1 MKPYGLFFYN
11 KFRLLIKRIRVK
23 QMSLEGIQL
32 FSCNSKLV
40 FDVTSRIELG
50 NRIINDGRL
59 VIVVGENAFLKIGNG
74 VYFNEDNMISCKSE
88 IVIGDGCQFGPNV
101 KLFDNNHKFNA
112 EQGVTLEHKSEPI
125 YIGDH
130 CWIGTNVVILKGTTI
145 GKNSVIGAGC
155 VISGNIPECSIVTQ
169 GRDLHVKMM
178 RK

>member
-1 MKPYGLFFYN
+1 MKPYGLFLYN
-11 KFRLLIKRIRVK
+11 KIRLLIKRIRVK
-23 QMSLEGIQL
+23 QISAKGIQL
-32 FSCNSKLV
+32 FSCHSKMI
-40 FDVTSRIELG
+40 FDATSRIEFG
-50 NRIINDGRL
+50 NGIINDGRF
-59 VIVVGENAFLKIGNG
+59 VVVVSENANLKIGNS

-101 KLFDNNHKFNA
+101 KIFDNNHRFNA
-112 EQGVTLEHKSEPI
+112 EQGVTSEHKSAPI

-130 CWIGTNVVILKGTTI
+130 CWIGTNVVVLKGTTI

-169 GRDLHVKMM
+169 GRDLHIETM